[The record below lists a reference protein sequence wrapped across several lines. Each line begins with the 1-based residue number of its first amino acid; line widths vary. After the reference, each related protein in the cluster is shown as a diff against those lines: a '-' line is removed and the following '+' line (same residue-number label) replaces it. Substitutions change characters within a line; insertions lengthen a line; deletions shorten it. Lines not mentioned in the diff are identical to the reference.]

1 MQANMQSMI
10 RDAEKL
16 SKDMLCRYVVI
27 GSICLQI
34 FSCILTQVCSSDM
47 IWSLCGVSMGF
58 LGEVVKLSE
67 KNRWL
72 PGSSRYYN
80 RIVRWNPY
88 IFSFDQQTF
97 VVFWNLGMI
106 GALCFSKFVNL

>member
-10 RDAEKL
+10 RDAENL
-16 SKDMLCRYVVI
+16 SKDMQCRYVVI

-47 IWSLCGVSMGF
+47 IWSLCGVSIGF

-88 IFSFDQQTF
+88 IFLLISKR
-97 VVFWNLGMI
+97 L
-106 GALCFSKFVNL
+106 LCFGI